1 MKKFWE
7 IMSDDYREENFTLK
21 EKLLYGLAV
30 PAGMIAIIGIAGW
43 LETLV

>member
-7 IMSDDYREENFTLK
+7 IMSEDYHEENFTLK

-30 PAGMIAIIGIAGW
+30 PSVMIAIIGIAGW